1 MILKVCTEADDG
13 DLSDGE
19 LYALHAAELVR
30 FATVLVGPSA
40 ADDVVAETVARVFER
55 RDWPAVRERRAYL
68 FRAVLNEAR
77 QQGRALE
84 RRRRREERTA
94 PLERV
99 DAPSVRPEVLAAVRS
114 LSPRQR
120 AIVFFTFW
128 QDRTPGDIATE
139 LGLTARTVQRELAAA
154 RRRLEE
160 LLR

>member
-1 MILKVCTEADDG
+1 MIPCVCTEPD
-13 DLSDGE
+13 DGE
-19 LYALHAAELVR
+19 LSDAELYARHAAELVR

-40 ADDVVAETVARVFER
+40 ADDVVAETVARVFDR
-55 RDWPAVRERRAYL
+55 PDWPTVRERRAYL

-77 QQGRALE
+77 QQGRALD

-94 PLERV
+94 SFERV

-114 LSPRQR
+114 LEPRQR

-128 QDRTPGDIATE
+128 QDRTTEDIAVE
-139 LGLTARTVQRELAAA
+139 LGLTTRTVQRELADA

-160 LLR
+160 MLR